1 MNLQKPITFLLKTL
15 TLTVLLTTVM
25 VVVSSAVV
33 PMEFFT
39 AEQESTSL
47 LPLLIVCLT
56 YALIIN
62 LVVTQTR
69 WSGTPLILGLVIGFF
84 GVQTVMGQI
93 EALVFL
99 TPLGERWGAGSIPAL
114 TMPLD
119 FILSQF
125 AVGAA
130 LAVIGVPASAALFG
144 KLKRSDSQEQFR
156 LLPEFNLGQWLWKL
170 GAVIVLYEVLYFG
183 FGYYV
188 AWKNPAVAAFY
199 GGTDPGSF
207 LAQMQDVISVTP
219 TLLPFQALRALFWA
233 AFTLPAI
240 AMLRRKKLMGA
251 ALVGFFIS
259 LPMNIPHIV
268 PNPFMPAAVRQ
279 AHFIETASSNFIF
292 GLMLFW
298 LLHRSHRSLR
308 DFFGG
313 QPKEA
318 GLPARAA
325 NTQE

>member
-1 MNLQKPITFLLKTL
+1 VNLQKLLAFVLKTL
-15 TLTVLLTTVM
+15 ALTVLLTIVM
-25 VVVSSAVV
+25 ITVSSAVV
-33 PMEFFT
+33 PMESFT

-56 YALIIN
+56 YALIFN
-62 LVVTQTR
+62 LVVSQTR
-69 WSGTPLILGLVIGFF
+69 WSGTPLVLGLMVGFY
-84 GVQTVMGQI
+84 GVHTLLGQI

-99 TPLGERWGAGSIPAL
+99 TPLGERWGAGSVPAL

-130 LAVIGVPASAALFG
+130 LSVAGAPAAAALFG
-144 KLKRSDSQEQFR
+144 KLKRSESQEQFR
-156 LLPEFNLGQWLWKL
+156 LFPDFRFGQWMWKL
-170 GAVIVLYEVLYFG
+170 GAVILLYEVLYFG

-199 GGTDPGSF
+199 QGTDPGSF
-207 LAQMQDVISVTP
+207 LVQMQHVITETP
-219 TLLPFQALRALFWA
+219 TLIPFQALRALLWA

-240 AMLRRKKLMGA
+240 AMLRRKGLLGA
-251 ALVGFFIS
+251 VLAGLFIS

-292 GLMLFW
+292 GMLLFW
-298 LLHRSHRSLR
+298 LLHRSHRSLQ
-308 DFFGG
+308 DLFGG
-313 QPKEA
+313 HPKEA
-318 GLPARAA
+318 GHPAQSARAQ
-325 NTQE
+325 N

>member
-1 MNLQKPITFLLKTL
+1 MTLKKIFNFLLKTL
-15 TLTVLLTTVM
+15 ALTVILSIVM
-25 VVVSSAVV
+25 IVVSTAVV
-33 PMEFFT
+33 PMDAFT

-56 YALIIN
+56 YALVFT

-69 WSGTPLILGLVIGFF
+69 WRGAPLVLGLMIGFY
-84 GVQTVMGQI
+84 GVHTLLGQI
-93 EALVFL
+93 EAVVFL
-99 TPLGERWGAGSIPAL
+99 TPLGERWGAGSIPML

-125 AVGAA
+125 VVGAA
-130 LAVIGVPASAALFG
+130 LAVVGAPAAAALFG
-144 KLKRSDSQEQFR
+144 KFKRSDRQEQIR
-156 LLPEFNLGQWLWKL
+156 LLPDFTAGQWLWKL
-170 GAVIVLYEVLYFG
+170 AAVILFYEMLYFG

-188 AWKNPAVAAFY
+188 AWRNPAVTAFY
-199 GGTDPGSF
+199 QGIDPGSF
-207 LAQMQDVISVTP
+207 LAQMRNVITETP
-219 TLLPFQALRALFWA
+219 TLVPFQALRALLWA

-240 AMLRRKKLMGA
+240 AMLRRKGLWGA
-251 ALVGFFIS
+251 LLTGLFIS

-292 GLMLFW
+292 GLLLFW

-308 DFFGG
+308 ELFGS
-313 QPKEA
+313 QPKE
-318 GLPARAA
+318 LAA
-325 NTQE
+325 TGAVSESA

>member
-1 MNLQKPITFLLKTL
+1 MTLKNSLTFLLKTL
-15 TLTVLLTTVM
+15 ALTVILTLVM
-25 VVVSSAVV
+25 IVVSTAVV
-33 PMEFFT
+33 PMDGFT

-56 YALIIN
+56 YALVFI

-69 WSGTPLILGLVIGFF
+69 WRGSPLVFGLMIGFY
-84 GVQTVMGQI
+84 GVQTLVGQI
-93 EALVFL
+93 EAVVFL
-99 TPLGERWGAGSIPAL
+99 TSLGERWGAGSIPML

-130 LAVIGVPASAALFG
+130 LAVVGAPAAAALFG
-144 KLKRSDSQEQFR
+144 KFKRSDQQEQIR
-156 LLPEFNLGQWLWKL
+156 LFPEFPAGQWLWKL
-170 GAVIVLYEVLYFG
+170 GAVILLYEMLYFG

-188 AWKNPAVAAFY
+188 AWRNPAVTAFY
-199 GGTDPGSF
+199 QGTDPGSF
-207 LAQMQDVISVTP
+207 LAQMRYVITETP
-219 TLLPFQALRALFWA
+219 TLVPFQALRALLWA

-240 AMLRRKKLMGA
+240 AMLRRKGLMGA
-251 ALVGFFIS
+251 VLTGLFIS

-292 GLMLFW
+292 GLLLFW

-308 DFFGG
+308 ELFGS
-313 QPKEA
+313 QPEEPRVPGTA
-318 GLPARAA
+318 S
-325 NTQE
+325 